1 MFMTLMFYVA
11 WNEIFIFQTYD
22 YAINYLLSPN
32 AVESRSLW
40 LDLVTVVAINDT
52 YSRHNGKAK
61 AEHLARAIKVNKSG
75 VDDHIVVSV
84 L

>member
-1 MFMTLMFYVA
+1 M
-11 WNEIFIFQTYD
+11 
-22 YAINYLLSPN
+22 
-32 AVESRSLW
+32 
-40 LDLVTVVAINDT
+40 VAINDT